1 MTRKR
6 IETVKGAIAPISR
19 SLWFGASEKLHEAA
33 AALAQMRNAQDRI
46 NYEAG
51 WTRFVDSLE
60 EFWTRFYDEGKT
72 AFPAFQP
79 WAGTKDAQRK
89 DEELLKYLYQA
100 RHQSQHGRIAMQWE
114 ESKLLIAPNF
124 NGYIRALKVFPDGTY
139 EIDAT
144 PLHPTLPDATIA
156 HDPGSPILPTIENK
170 KHKQTFNPPTKFRGQ
185 PILDR
190 TPLSVAQ
197 IGLDFYEAILSQ
209 ALKKFAPAHK

>member
-19 SLWFGASEKLHEAA
+19 TLWFGASEKMHEAA
-33 AALAQMRNAQDRI
+33 DALAQMRNAQDRI

-60 EFWTRFYDEGKT
+60 EFWTRFYDEGKAT
-72 AFPAFQP
+72 FPAFQP
-79 WAGTKDAQRK
+79 WAGSVVALRK

-114 ESKLLIAPNF
+114 ESKHLIAPNF
-124 NGYIRALKVFPDGTY
+124 NGHIRGLRIFPDGTY
-139 EIDAT
+139 EIDAA
-144 PLHPTLPDATIA
+144 PLHPTLPDATIV
-156 HDPGSPILPTIENK
+156 HDPGNPILPTIENK
-170 KHKQTFNPPTKFRGQ
+170 KHKQTFNPPTIFRGQ

-190 TPLSVAQ
+190 APLSVAQ
-197 IGLDFYEAILSQ
+197 IGLDFYEEILSQ
-209 ALKKFAPAHK
+209 ALEKFAPAQK